1 MSDEL
6 DPRDRMPRWVPRAIA
21 MAAVAVIALVTL
33 DWVFRRLTGL
43 LTMLLVS
50 LFLSFALEPAVNYL
64 SRRGMRRG
72 SATGL
77 VFFAGLAMLG
87 IFLAAMGSLLA
98 DQLVKLVDEAPS
110 YITEIEV
117 WFDDQLGLQVNTDSI
132 LEEFN
137 EGGSVASLASDLAGN
152 LVALGTTIMQILFQM
167 LTIAL
172 FTFYLVADGPRL
184 RRTICSTLT
193 PASQREVLRVWELA
207 IEKTGGYIYSRL
219 LLAGLSFV
227 VHWIAFA
234 VIGLPF
240 PIPLA
245 LWVGVLSQFVPVIGT
260 YIAGVL
266 PVLIALLNEPVTAI
280 PVLIVILLYQ
290 QIENYLFAPRITA
303 RTMSVHPAVAFG
315 TVIAGTS
322 LLGAV
327 GALLAI
333 PAGATIQAFVSSYV
347 TRHEVVEST
356 LIGPEKELEDAER
369 DSAEEPD

>member
-1 MSDEL
+1 
-6 DPRDRMPRWVPRAIA
+6 